1 MKLPA
6 QQLKL
11 IAQLLEPGE
20 LLRLAARVL
29 IFKRKR
35 LSAGRTRLAGR
46 RGRAGFA

>member
-1 MKLPA
+1 
-6 QQLKL
+6 
-11 IAQLLEPGE
+11 
-20 LLRLAARVL
+20 VL